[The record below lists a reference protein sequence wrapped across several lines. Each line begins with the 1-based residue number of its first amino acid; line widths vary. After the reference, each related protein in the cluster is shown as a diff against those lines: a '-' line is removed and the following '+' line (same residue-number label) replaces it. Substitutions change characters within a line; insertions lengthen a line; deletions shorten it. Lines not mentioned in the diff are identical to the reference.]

1 MRTRSLKGGGAG
13 RLRGI
18 LSACCLVGVLLVGF
32 TGCSRGIDK
41 RVMVN
46 KVQKIAKLGTS
57 EFKLRKILFAKKE
70 KTFTVFSLGTATYM
84 AWVEP
89 KVVAGIDVDKIGP
102 RDIEIDEVNKAVY
115 VQLPPVEIIS
125 YDFNEEGIE
134 VDQNLTTGKL
144 FNKISLEDLEK
155 ILRDAD
161 KDIRAYLNFLD
172 IREETEKSTRKYFAK
187 YFQSLGYKGIVSFK
201 DSGEPLVFF
210 DMSREMLDPKGG
222 EG

>member
-1 MRTRSLKGGGAG
+1 VNGGGAG
-13 RLRGI
+13 KWLGI
-18 LSACCLVGVLLVGF
+18 LPVFCLVGVFLVGF

-46 KVQKIAKLGTS
+46 KVQKIAKLGTC

-70 KTFTVFSLGTATYM
+70 KKFTVFSLGTATYM

-89 KVVAGIDVDKIGP
+89 KVVAGIDVDRIGP
-102 RDIEIDEVNKAVY
+102 RDIDIDDVNKTIY

-172 IREETEKSTRKYFAK
+172 IREETKKSTRKYFAK
-187 YFQSLGYKGIVSFK
+187 YFESLGYKGIVSFK
-201 DSGEPLVFF
+201 DNGKPLVFF
-210 DMSREMLDPKGG
+210 DMSREMLDAEGG